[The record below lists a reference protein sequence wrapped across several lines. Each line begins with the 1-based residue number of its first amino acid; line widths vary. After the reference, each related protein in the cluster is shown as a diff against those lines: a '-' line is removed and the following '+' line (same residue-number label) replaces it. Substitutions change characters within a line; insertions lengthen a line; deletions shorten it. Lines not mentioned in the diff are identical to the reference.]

1 MGEMGMNEVLLFIF
15 ALLAGMLLGAIFFG
29 GLWWTVLKGL
39 SAKQPA
45 LWFSVSLL
53 LRTGITLAGFYFV
66 ADSDWKRFLAILIG
80 FIIARFI
87 VTRLTAIRSV
97 EEMSHA
103 P

>member
-1 MGEMGMNEVLLFIF
+1 MGVMAMNETLLFVL

-29 GLWWTVLKGL
+29 GLWWTVLKGV
-39 SAKQPA
+39 SAQQPA
-45 LWFSVSLL
+45 LWFSISFL
-53 LRTGITLAGFYFV
+53 LRTGIALAGFYYV
-66 ADSDWKRFLAILIG
+66 AGSDWKRLLACLSG

-87 VTRLTAIRSV
+87 VTRLTAIRSA